1 MSGIEIYI
9 RHRSEGAML
18 NIYLD
23 QKTKLALV
31 AALENGKF
39 DDPSVP
45 INLELSLIPE
55 WLSEENSTHVKIP
68 ITEINISADE

>member
-9 RHRSEGAML
+9 RHRSEGALL

-23 QKTKLALV
+23 KKTKVALV

-39 DDPSVP
+39 DDPNVP
-45 INLELSLIPE
+45 INLELSILPQ
-55 WLSEENSTHVKIP
+55 WLSEENSTHVRVP
-68 ITEINISADE
+68 ISEINISTDE